1 MEYEDLD
8 INDINN
14 LMQYDQFKNNHFLI
28 NRARLLKMK
37 Q

>member
-8 INDINN
+8 INDIHM
-14 LMQYDQFKNNHFLI
+14 LMEYEQFKNNHFLI
-28 NRARLLKMK
+28 NRLKLLEMK